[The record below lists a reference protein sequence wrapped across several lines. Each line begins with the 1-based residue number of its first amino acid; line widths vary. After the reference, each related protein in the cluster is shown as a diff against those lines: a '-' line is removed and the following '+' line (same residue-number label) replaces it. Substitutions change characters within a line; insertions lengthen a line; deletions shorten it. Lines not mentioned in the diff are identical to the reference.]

1 MRNFICAAHAGGQGK
16 TTVSQAI
23 YRATRQR
30 GDDVKLVSADFCDDS
45 GRSKLGKFYSGKVTE
60 LGIGALLTSAKLEN
74 DSNSALKYWDKF
86 GQILIDGNAVIDVG
100 ANVIALLKQWAQ
112 HRNAHRILQMRGAA
126 PIEIVLVCKAEKHA
140 VQDVADLVKSIVDGK
155 FVPFSA
161 ITVVQN
167 EVGGNFEKID
177 VRRAI
182 ADVAPRA
189 LIRHVTLPR
198 CTSEI
203 WQRLEQ
209 TYTSVE
215 RALRMTDNEIAKHL
229 DVDIWSAT
237 AGLAD
242 LKAWAESVDHE
253 FARHGDLDMKPF
265 LANAKAPTAPDGV
278 PGDDFAARLK
288 GANLAVSVVPAA

>member
-1 MRNFICAAHAGGQGK
+1 MKNYICAAHAGGQGK

-23 YRATRQR
+23 YRAARQR

-45 GRSKLGKFYSGKVTE
+45 GRSKLGKFYHGKVTE

-86 GQILIDGNAVIDVG
+86 GQILIEGNAVIDVG

-126 PIEIVLVCKAEKHA
+126 PIDMVLVCKAERHA
-140 VQDVADLVKSIVDGK
+140 VQDVADLVKSIAEGK
-155 FVPFSA
+155 FVPFGS

-177 VRRAI
+177 VKRAI
-182 ADVAPRA
+182 ADAAPRA
-189 LIRHVTLPR
+189 HVRHIVLPR

-203 WQRLEQ
+203 WTRLEQ

-215 RALRMTDNEIAKHL
+215 RALKMSETEVAKHL

-242 LKAWAESVDHE
+242 LKAWAEAVDHE
-253 FARHGDLDMKPF
+253 FNRYVDPELKPF
-265 LANAKAPTAPDGV
+265 LATLRPTTAPDA
-278 PGDDFAARLK
+278 PQGDDFAARLRS
-288 GANLAVSVVPAA
+288 ANVVAAVVPAL